1 MDSARRVGIRSE
13 GRDPS
18 TMLPRATRPATSLRV
33 TEKKAGTKRLVPAL
47 SWLVARINSLKE
59 QPHFVRRTAEGGCP
73 YTTAYAVLLGRTV
86 RSRTWV
92 KMLDICI
99 PFSCET
105 KGRISA
111 MN

>member
-1 MDSARRVGIRSE
+1 M
-13 GRDPS
+13 
-18 TMLPRATRPATSLRV
+18 RPATSLRV
-33 TEKKAGTKRLVPAL
+33 TEKKAGTQEIGPGIELAGCPDKL
-47 SWLVARINSLKE
+47 IE
-59 QPHFVRRTAEGGCP
+59 RTAGLRPADSRGRLSLQLSV
-73 YTTAYAVLLGRTV
+73 YAVLRGRTV